1 MQLLVLLLIFGSF
14 QVASTLNASAW
25 VAQEKGGCISENPI
39 PRQPPYQEEGFQNP
53 RLMRQSTPKY
63 TKEAKKLGVEGRIV
77 LQILVRK
84 DGSISDFRI
93 VESLGYGLDEKTI
106 AEMRKKWKFRPATR
120 DGKPLDTR
128 AVVALN
134 FRLGSIREV
143 KLAHFGRRP
152 FPMRLQLADPCPI
165 QLVQIEDEVVQ
176 RVIGAT
182 LRLTGIQGGRF
193 DLEIES
199 ESGAEQILGLTADNL
214 SSFGLPGV
222 ERDYDLLIKEVGRDF
237 IQGHLRVPL
246 DSPYPAQVVEP
257 VLTHRTQVPYTPQA
271 RQAKVEGEV
280 ELQFVIREDGS
291 TGRFMVL
298 KYLEHGLDE
307 QAIREISAN
316 WIFQPGTVDAEP
328 YQFQTRLRIEFKPEG
343 LPQRH

>member
-1 MQLLVLLLIFGSF
+1 
-14 QVASTLNASAW
+14 
-25 VAQEKGGCISENPI
+25 
-39 PRQPPYQEEGFQNP
+39 
-53 RLMRQSTPKY
+53 MRQSTPKY
-63 TKEAKKLGVEGRIV
+63 TKEAKKLGVEGRVV
-77 LQILVRK
+77 LQFLVRK
-84 DGSISDFRI
+84 DGSISNFRI
-93 VESLGYGLDEKTI
+93 VESLGYGLDEKNI

-128 AVVALN
+128 TVVRLN

-152 FPMRLQLADPCPI
+152 FPLRLQLGEPCQI

-199 ESGAEQILGLTADNL
+199 ESGAEQILGLTAGNL

-222 ERDYDLLIKEVGRDF
+222 ERDYDVLIKEVGPDF

-246 DSPYPAQVVEP
+246 DSPYSARVVEP
-257 VLTHRTQVPYTPQA
+257 VLTRRTQVPYTPQA

-291 TGRFMVL
+291 TGRFLVL
-298 KYLEHGLDE
+298 QYLEHGLDE
-307 QAIREISAN
+307 QAIQEISAN
-316 WIFQPGTVDAEP
+316 WTFQPGTVDGEP
-328 YQFQTRLRIEFKPEG
+328 HQFLTRLRIDFKPEG